1 MKSLCGNPP
10 LGLAHDPDL
19 HSWVLAF
26 GAKPH
31 LETNHLDS
39 SDGHNKALFTAGY
52 KWGHWFDPTP
62 NYGANDTHR
71 SGADG
76 RLFTSSE
83 RIIGIQHLRPN
94 DYSPN
99 WKWALSMVGLS
110 VERHSAEPDKPSCCQ
125 KRCFYRR
132 AEPRNEASVLVT
144 TRVISRFISLL
155 LCVLPV
161 AAFGQTAAFVV
172 GEKLAGSIG
181 FYDANFHR
189 IGDAKVGGH
198 PHEIALTPDKK
209 TLYVADNG
217 VMWMTETGQGG
228 NTVSIMDIASMKR
241 TATINLGKFRRPHG
255 IAFDSSSGHVYVT
268 TEKPSKL
275 LVLDPKTLKV
285 VRTYDVKGQA
295 PHIVMLGHKREWAY
309 VSDTGTGTL
318 SAINLS
324 SGNVI
329 SMPSGERPQG
339 LAMSPDGRTIFAAN
353 SGGNSISI
361 FNLAQKWDVGRIMTS
376 GKAPVRVVVS
386 HDGKTLIYA
395 LQEGRSV
402 GFADIATRKE
412 LLEIPVGGR
421 PVSMSLSL
429 DGKLAYCSVQEEDEI
444 YIISVANRKVV
455 RIVHTP
461 KGTGPDPVVP
471 LR

>member
-1 MKSLCGNPP
+1 MLVKTRVVSL
-10 LGLAHDPDL
+10 A
-19 HSWVLAF
+19 VLF
-26 GAKPH
+26 
-31 LETNHLDS
+31 
-39 SDGHNKALFTAGY
+39 
-52 KWGHWFDPTP
+52 
-62 NYGANDTHR
+62 
-71 SGADG
+71 
-76 RLFTSSE
+76 
-83 RIIGIQHLRPN
+83 
-94 DYSPN
+94 
-99 WKWALSMVGLS
+99 LSCVLS
-110 VERHSAEPDKPSCCQ
+110 VSA
-125 KRCFYRR
+125 
-132 AEPRNEASVLVT
+132 
-144 TRVISRFISLL
+144 
-155 LCVLPV
+155 V
-161 AAFGQTAAFVV
+161 AQTAAFVV

-198 PHEIALTPDKK
+198 PHEIVLTPDKR

-217 VMWMTETGQGG
+217 VMWMTETAPGG
-228 NTVSIMDIASMKR
+228 NTVSSIDVASMKR
-241 TATINLGKFRRPHG
+241 TATIDLGKFRRPHG
-255 IAFDSSSGHVYVT
+255 ITFDPSSGYVYVT

-275 LVLDPKTLKV
+275 LALDPKALKA
-285 VRTYDVKGQA
+285 VRAYDVKGQA
-295 PHIVMLGHKREWAY
+295 PHIVMLGHKRKWAY
-309 VSDTGTGTL
+309 VSDTDTGTL

-324 SGNVI
+324 SGEVI
-329 SMPSGERPQG
+329 SMPAGERPQG
-339 LAMSPDGRTIFAAN
+339 LAMSPDGRTIFAAD

-361 FNLAQKWDVGRIMTS
+361 LNLAEKKNVGRIATS

-429 DGKLAYCSVQEEDEI
+429 DGKLAYCSVQEQDEI
-444 YIISVANRKVV
+444 YIISVADRKVV
-455 RIVHTP
+455 RIVHLP